1 MEQNCDKIRELIPLG
16 VSNDI
21 NPSDLSELQAHLSG
35 CPDCQKEF
43 GVYQSLTK
51 SVGQLGE
58 VKPQIDDAFWS
69 AQRQRILS
77 AVKPPPAMPT
87 KTPVITVLLRYAAV
101 LLIGLVA
108 GLGLWQAVRPC
119 PPQVIPATDQQA
131 NAQPQRSPDYAIG
144 IKPQNNLLG
153 AELEPLT
160 KPVANH
166 LGINQGNGFII
177 SNLPDLSP
185 AHKLGLKRGDIVL
198 EINGQTITSTI
209 PGFNKP
215 FNIKIIRNGNVIEIG
230 KK

>member
-1 MEQNCDKIRELIPLG
+1 MNNCKEIKQLIPLG
-16 VSNDI
+16 VSNDL
-21 NPSDLSELQAHLSG
+21 NPSEMSELQEHLSG
-35 CPDCQKEF
+35 CPDCRKEF

-51 SVGQLGE
+51 SVGQLAE
-58 VKPQIDDAFWS
+58 AKPQIDDAFWS

-77 AVKPPPAMPT
+77 AVKPPPAMPA

-101 LLIGLVA
+101 LLIGLVS
-108 GLGLWQAVRPC
+108 GLGLWQYLRPC
-119 PPQVIPATDQQA
+119 PPSVSPPAE
-131 NAQPQRSPDYAIG
+131 QRVEV
-144 IKPQNNLLG
+144 KPQDNLLG
-153 AELEPLT
+153 AELAPLT

-166 LGINQGNGFII
+166 LGLNPGNGFII

-215 FNIKIIRNGNVIEIG
+215 FNIKIVRNGNIIEIG